1 MSYNYLFKLIVVGK
15 ENVGK
20 TCLVDTWCGR
30 PFRAAFESTVGV
42 DFDAK
47 RVLIDGDVIKNH
59 IWDITGQQKF
69 STIVSAY
76 YGKCAGAFVVFDVTN
91 KQSFFNIDYWIHEI
105 KAKNDRHVPIVIIGT
120 KIDKPNRTVSTE
132 EATLFAGDRGLQY
145 IETSAKKGEKIEE
158 SFQLL
163 INEIYSNIDVD
174 LDNLSHGIKRGAL
187 GKSNKLRY
195 RNCEPCE
202 DEWRCCFVS

>member
-91 KQSFFNIDYWIHEI
+91 KQSFFNIDHWIQEI
-105 KAKNDRHVPIVIIGT
+105 KAKNDRQVPIVIIGT

-163 INEIYSNIDVD
+163 INEIYSNIDAD

-187 GKSNKLRY
+187 GKSDKLRY
-195 RNCEPCE
+195 GNCEPCE